1 MSGSARSVG
10 LCAVAGA
17 ALLSAGKSPAQT
29 LSVSDS
35 GDILETIVVTAQKR
49 REDIQEVPESISV
62 MSGKQLE
69 DQHATQLV
77 DYAGYIPGF
86 QIQNGG
92 TPGQSTLQL
101 RGIAPLGSSATVA
114 TYIDDTPLGSSSLY
128 GGATNTTLD
137 LLPFDFQSF
146 EVLKGPQGT
155 LYGASAL
162 GGLIKY
168 VTNAPDLEHFSVA
181 VGGDTFNL
189 DGADKWG
196 VDGRIRLNVPLI
208 TDQLGMT
215 VSFSKQNT
223 PGYINSVET
232 GARDQNSYSEQA
244 GRAALLWQPVDALS
258 VSVAA
263 IQQRIEAAGTS
274 YVAVDPQTYAA
285 LYSSTQDNNYVP
297 ETFSSIFNYF
307 TASVNW
313 NLGWA
318 DFHSATSYS
327 QTNSVVGA
335 DTTLEYGVLLPLL
348 GAPAGIA
355 PFNSDTSLYKTTQE
369 FRLTSKPDD
378 RIEWLG
384 GAFYTY
390 ENSGQSQF
398 VGAESFA
405 GVPIA
410 GFNPLATYDLLST
423 YREYALFGDATYKFN
438 PLFDLTGGLRWARN
452 SQTYTQLSGGA
463 LIGAG
468 DNAGTSAQDV
478 VTYSVSP
485 RVHITSDTMAYIRVA
500 SGYQP
505 GGPNLYVAGVPPS
518 VKADTV
524 TNYEIGLKSL
534 LAERRLQVDVDAFYI
549 DWQKIQVGAT
559 NGVVGYLVNGGTA
572 KSEGVEFAAEYT
584 PLQGLRLGFNTAY
597 TEAILTE
604 DIPSIGGLS
613 GDTLPYV
620 PRWSG
625 ALTAD
630 YSIPL
635 QNKWTASV
643 GGGFRY
649 TGARETEVTHSPE
662 AFALNSYGVLDL
674 NASISNE
681 HWTGRLFV
689 KNATNR
695 MVYENEAPILN
706 AATDAITQLR
716 GIPLQP
722 RTLGVGFDFKF

>member
-1 MSGSARSVG
+1 MSKSARSVG

-17 ALLSAGKSPAQT
+17 ALMSAGKSPAQT
-29 LSVSDS
+29 LSVSDD
-35 GDILETIVVTAQKR
+35 GDVLEMIVVTAQKR
-49 REDIQEVPESISV
+49 HEDVQEVPESISV
-62 MSGKQLE
+62 LSEKQLE
-69 DQHATQLV
+69 EQHATQLT
-77 DYAGYIPGF
+77 DYAGYVPGF
-86 QIQNGG
+86 QVQNGG
-92 TPGQSTLQL
+92 TPGQATLSL
-101 RGIAPLGSSATVA
+101 RGITPLGSSATVA

-128 GGATNTTLD
+128 GGATETTPD

-168 VTNAPDLEHFSVA
+168 VTKAPDLEKFSVA
-181 VGGDTFNL
+181 VGADTFNL

-196 VDGRIRLNVPLI
+196 VDGRIRLNIPLI

-215 VSFSKQNT
+215 VSFTKQST
-223 PGYINSVET
+223 PGYIDSVET

-244 GRAALLWQPVDALS
+244 GRVALLWQPVDTLS
-258 VSVAA
+258 VSVSA
-263 IQQRIEAAGTS
+263 IQQRIDAAGTS
-274 YVAVDPQTYAA
+274 YVAVDAQSYAP
-285 LYSSTQDNNYVP
+285 LYGPTKDNNYVP
-297 ETFSSIFNYF
+297 EPFTSIFNYF
-307 TASVNW
+307 TTSVNW
-313 NLGWA
+313 NLTWA

-327 QTNSVVGA
+327 QTKSIEGA

-355 PFNSDTSLYKTTQE
+355 PFDEDLSLYKTTQE

-378 RIEWLG
+378 RFEWLA
-384 GAFYTY
+384 GAFYTH

-405 GVPIA
+405 GVPVA
-410 GFNPLATYDLLST
+410 GLDPLATYDLLST
-423 YREYALFGDATYKFN
+423 YREYAVFGDATYKFN
-438 PLFDLTGGLRWARN
+438 TLFDITGGLRWARN
-452 SQTYTQLSGGA
+452 SQDYTQLSGGA
-463 LIGAG
+463 LIGVA
-468 DNAGTSAQDV
+468 DNVGTSSQGV

-505 GGPNLYVAGVPPS
+505 GGPNLFLPGVPPA
-518 VKADTV
+518 VNADTV

-559 NGVVGYLVNGGTA
+559 NGVTGYLVNGGTA
-572 KSEGVEFAAEYT
+572 KSEGLEFAAEYT
-584 PLQGLRLGFNTAY
+584 PLQGLKLGLNTAY

-604 DIPSIGGLS
+604 DVPSIGGLS
-613 GDTLPYV
+613 GDTLPYA

-625 ALTAD
+625 AATVD

-635 QNKWTASV
+635 QNKWTASM

-649 TGARETEVTHSPE
+649 MSARETEVTHSPQ

-674 NASISNE
+674 NASISDGY
-681 HWTGRLFV
+681 WTGRLFV

-695 MVYENEAPILN
+695 FVYENQVPILN

-716 GIPLQP
+716 GVPLQP